1 VTDIAAEVRDI
12 LVLHLGTNETMITP
26 SVRLVE
32 DLGVDSVDLFEV
44 VVNLAVAWTSPCTLK
59 LFQSGDRRHRSP
71 RFALPS
77 AMLVNQQR
85 SAVASSGG

>member
-1 VTDIAAEVRDI
+1 MTDIAAEVRDI

-44 VVNLAVAWTSPCTLK
+44 VVACEEKFNIDIPNDAVMEFVTVGDAVEYIKAK
-59 LFQSGDRRHRSP
+59 LYGPKVGLLH
-71 RFALPS
+71 
-77 AMLVNQQR
+77 
-85 SAVASSGG
+85 AVTKS